1 MAIKSQEK
9 FQLEYSIKEFQKAE
23 LSDDDMDLEKAV
35 QLLRKISAKDGEVL
49 KYLVWCCTHF
59 QMQKNLGQLYIFKI
73 RVLFVLH

>member
-49 KYLVWCCTHF
+49 KYLVWCS
-59 QMQKNLGQLYIFKI
+59 GII
-73 RVLFVLH
+73 